1 MQKSTILYSI
11 ISGFLVLILSSCSS
25 LDVVKGYNPVALK
38 TTTIEIPYFSNPAMD
53 YVYRANINVYGN
65 ELAGIFIAKKINEK
79 THRVVFTT
87 EFGNNLLDF
96 EISETDFKVNSI
108 VEELDKKILINT
120 LKTDFKLLLKSSYV
134 IKQQYLNSENKV
146 LLTASD
152 KTNHYLFVSKAN
164 NKLNKI
170 VDATKRKER
179 INLFFTSEN
188 NIFATKIVIQHYNIK
203 LRIELNYLQT
213 KLN

>member
-1 MQKSTILYSI
+1 MRKSTIPYSI
-11 ISGFLVLILSSCSS
+11 ISGFLVLIVTSCSS
-25 LDVVKGYNPVALK
+25 LNVVKGYNSVALEK
-38 TTTIEIPYFSNPAMD
+38 NTFDVPYFSNSELD
-53 YVYRANINVYGN
+53 YVYKANITIYGN
-65 ELAGIFIAKKINEK
+65 ELSGIFIAKKINDS

-87 EFGNNLLDF
+87 EFGNKLLDF

-108 VEELDKKILINT
+108 VEELDRKILINT
-120 LKTDFKLLLKSSYV
+120 LKTDFRLLLKNSYM
-134 IKQQYLNSENKV
+134 IKQQYDNQENKICLV
-146 LLTASD
+146 EDD
-152 KTNHYLFVSKAN
+152 KTNNYLFISKSD

-170 VDATKRKER
+170 VNASKRKER